1 MSRKRKV
8 FCRTGHHVC
17 AAKRSYLASTRLSL
31 FLHTN
36 AQNSP
41 PMSSRLVSMLRTL
54 YAIRVPLSLPLPST
68 LSLTV
73 FRRPTTQRSTNEFR
87 AHLKASLSKC
97 YQSEATENGA
107 DTESPRF
114 LGAFAGAFV
123 HYMPREDWSRTVYI
137 SGLPLQAI
145 EEDVRVL
152 FKESKLQVYVNFI
165 LRPSVVTKASIPL
178 TIFTAIVSS

>member
-1 MSRKRKV
+1 MSRESKV
-8 FCRTGHHVC
+8 FCRTGYHVC
-17 AAKRSYLASTRLSL
+17 APKRFYLASTRSRH
-31 FLHTN
+31 FLHSN

-41 PMSSRLVSMLRTL
+41 PMSSRLVSVLRTL
-54 YAIRVPLSLPLPST
+54 HAIRVPLSLPLPST

-73 FRRPTTQRSTNEFR
+73 FRRPTTQRPTKEFR
-87 AHLKASLSKC
+87 AHLKSSLSKC
-97 YQSEATENGA
+97 IQSEATQNGTV
-107 DTESPRF
+107 TESPRF

-165 LRPSVVTKASIPL
+165 LRPSVVAKASIPL

>member
-1 MSRKRKV
+1 MSRESKV
-8 FCRTGHHVC
+8 FCRTCHHVC
-17 AAKRSYLASTRLSL
+17 AAKRFYLVSTRLRL

-54 YAIRVPLSLPLPST
+54 HEIQVPLSLPLPST

-97 YQSEATENGA
+97 YQSEATENGT

-114 LGAFAGAFV
+114 LGAFADAFV
-123 HYMPREDWSRTVYI
+123 HYMPRED
-137 SGLPLQAI
+137 
-145 EEDVRVL
+145 
-152 FKESKLQVYVNFI
+152 
-165 LRPSVVTKASIPL
+165 
-178 TIFTAIVSS
+178 